1 MVDTPDP
8 QPTAPPVVT
17 TNVPWHF
24 LSGEDSR
31 LVIARPDTARPPV
44 RLGGAVSIRHPLEPP
59 PLHDALEASML
70 SPSEHIDPLTDCEVR
85 RRQGSPRLYHGVLYK
100 YSYKFPFQ
108 T

>member
-1 MVDTPDP
+1 MVYPP
-8 QPTAPPVVT
+8 HSETAAPSVVT
-17 TNVPWHF
+17 SDV
-24 LSGEDSR
+24 SGHLLTREDSR
-31 LVIARPDTARPPV
+31 LVITGADTARPPV